1 MESKLIDNGRKI
13 MVTFTVREELALKN
27 IITTLQDNAHDARD
41 YKHLDCYVYG
51 EDFKYLEELKNKLFG

>member
-1 MESKLIDNGRKI
+1 